1 MKETAIRLIQ
11 EIPDDKIVYILHII
25 KGLNGLYEEGAA
37 DQTRKQTSYS
47 RLQRMRGRIPD
58 DLNYADELALSRMER
73 YENIN

>member
-25 KGLNGLYEEGAA
+25 KGLNGLYEEEST
-37 DQTRKQTSYS
+37 DQTRKQASYS
-47 RLQRMRGRIPD
+47 RLQQMRGRIPD